1 MISNKT
7 CIFTN
12 DNNININLIDH
23 VTTDIFIT
31 RINAESI
38 FRKITTYLINNKII
52 NGNIIDSGAW
62 IGDNSIP
69 WALNCPSFIIYAIDP
84 SPNNINY
91 IQKMIKVNNIK
102 NLKTIQK
109 ALNNKNEIIGTNDN
123 IDHCSFKNGGRTKIE
138 SVSLDYLY
146 EEKEIDNISYI
157 HLDVEGLEFNVIKG
171 SEKIIQKF
179 KPIIAFE
186 QHTEIDNY
194 IELSQF
200 LKKYEYDIYI
210 IDEISG
216 CRTDCRNFI
225 AFPKNIEIDCEK
237 INSYINKKVLSK
249 III

>member
-1 MISNKT
+1 MMSNKT

-23 VTTDIFIT
+23 PSTDIFIT
-31 RINAESI
+31 RINAEPI
-38 FRKITTYLINNKII
+38 FRKITTYLIYNKII

-69 WALNCPSFIIYAIDP
+69 WALNCPSHIIYAIDP

-91 IQKMIKVNNIK
+91 IQKMIKINNIK
-102 NLKTIQK
+102 NLKTIEY
-109 ALNNKNEIIGTNDN
+109 ALNDKNGIIGTNDN
-123 IDHCSFKNGGRTKIE
+123 IDHCSFKNGGGTKIE
-138 SVSLDYLY
+138 SVNLDYLY
-146 EEKEIDNISYI
+146 EEKVIDNISYI

-171 SEKIIQKF
+171 SEKIIEKF
-179 KPIIAFE
+179 KPIIVFE

-194 IELSQF
+194 IELSKF

-216 CRTDCRNFI
+216 SRTDCRNFI
-225 AFPKNIEIDCEK
+225 AFPKYIQIDCEK

-249 III
+249 VII